1 MAKRDKLEIIKDI
14 LKVIKDNR
22 NHIKMTP
29 LLRKSN
35 LSSKRFAK
43 YKEELLKRE
52 LIKEVENKKS
62 GRKIIITEKG
72 MAFLEKYRVI
82 INFVEEFNL

>member
-1 MAKRDKLEIIKDI
+1 MAKRDELGIIKDI
-14 LKVIKDNR
+14 LKVIRDNR
-22 NHIKMTP
+22 NCIKRTH

-52 LIKEVENKKS
+52 LIKKVENKKS
-62 GRKIIITEKG
+62 GRKITITGKE
-72 MAFLEKYRVI
+72 MAFLKKYRVRM
-82 INFVEEFNL
+82 NFVEEFNL